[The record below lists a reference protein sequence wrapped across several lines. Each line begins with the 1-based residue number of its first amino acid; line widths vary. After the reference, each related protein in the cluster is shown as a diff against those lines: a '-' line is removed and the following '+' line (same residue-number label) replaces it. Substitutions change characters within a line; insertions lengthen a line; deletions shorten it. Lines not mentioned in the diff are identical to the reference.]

1 MNAPPAEVG
10 KAWTTG
16 PGLRACLA
24 PHAEFDL
31 RLGGLMRTNY
41 SPTGTL
47 GDEEAIENEF
57 LHTNRNAW

>member
-1 MNAPPAEVG
+1 
-10 KAWTTG
+10 
-16 PGLRACLA
+16 
-24 PHAEFDL
+24 
-31 RLGGLMRTNY
+31 MRTNY